1 MNFMQIFTGRA
12 FDGWGMWVVVA
23 RDEAECVAI
32 LKKDYEGKVCNP
44 GESMDDED
52 MQQLRTAVAKA
63 PRFDLDPNAHYFAQV
78 VDQYHE

>member
-32 LKKDYEGKVCNP
+32 LTKDITEKRHETLNDEGK
-44 GESMDDED
+44 
-52 MQQLRTAVAKA
+52 QRLHTAVAKA
-63 PRFDLDPNAHYFAQV
+63 SRFDLDPNAHYFAQV
-78 VDQYHE
+78 IDQYNE

>member
-32 LKKDYEGKVCNP
+32 LKKDYEAKC
-44 GESMDDED
+44 GEPMDDEGK
-52 MQQLRTAVAKA
+52 QRLHTAVAKA
-63 PRFDLDPNAHYFAQV
+63 SRFDLDPNAHYFAQV
-78 VDQYHE
+78 VDQYNE